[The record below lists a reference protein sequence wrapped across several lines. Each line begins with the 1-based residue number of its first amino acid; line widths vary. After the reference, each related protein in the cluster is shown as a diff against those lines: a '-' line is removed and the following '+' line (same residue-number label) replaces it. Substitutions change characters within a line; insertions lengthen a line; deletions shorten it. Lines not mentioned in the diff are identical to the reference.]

1 MFGHFVKNTYFSA
14 PKSESINNLNHI
26 DMKIYQTNEIKNIA
40 FLGSAGSGKTTLAE
54 SMLFESGVI
63 KRRGSVEAKNTVSDY
78 FPVEQEYGY
87 SVFST
92 VFNVEWNNKKLNI
105 IDCPGSD
112 DFVGGAITAL
122 NVTDQALVLINGQYG
137 PEVGT
142 QNIFRYT
149 EKLGKPVIFLVNQL
163 DRENCDF
170 DSILN
175 QMREIY
181 GQKCVPVQYPIE
193 TGPNFNAV
201 IDVLLMKKYSWKPE
215 GGAPI
220 IEEIPEDQKEKA
232 MELHKALVEAAAE
245 NDEALMEKF
254 FEEETLTEDEMRE
267 GIRKGLVTRSIFP
280 VFCVCGGRSMG
291 VRRLMEFLGNVVPF
305 VSDMPKVHNTRGE
318 EVAADSTAPTSV
330 YFFKTSVEP
339 HIGEVSYFKV
349 MSGAIKNGDDL
360 SNADRGSKERIT
372 ALYVCAGANRQPV
385 DQLNAGDIGCTV
397 KLKDVKTGNTLN
409 AKDAEN
415 RFDFIKYPNSK
426 YSRAVKA
433 VNESDTEKMMAALT
447 KMRQEDPTWVV
458 EQSKELKQ
466 IIVHGQGEFH
476 LRTLKWRM
484 ENNEKI
490 AIKYLEPK
498 IPYRET
504 ITKMAR
510 ADYRHKKQSGGAGQF
525 GEVHLIVEPYAE
537 GMPDPT
543 VYKFNGQEFK
553 MNIKGKEEIDLEW
566 GGKLVF
572 INSVVGGAIDA
583 RFMPAILKGVME
595 RMEQGPLTGSYARDV
610 RVIVYDGKMHPV
622 DSNELSFMLA
632 ARHAFSDAF
641 KAAGPKILEPIYDLE
656 VFVPSD
662 YMGDVMSDLQGRRAL
677 IMGMDSEA
685 GYQKLSAK
693 IPLKELSNY
702 SISLSSLTGGR
713 ASFTTKFSSYEL
725 VPTDVQTELIKEH
738 EAEAKEEE

>member
-1 MFGHFVKNTYFSA
+1 MRV
-14 PKSESINNLNHI
+14 
-26 DMKIYQTNEIKNIA
+26 YQTNEIKNIA
-40 FLGSAGSGKTTLAE
+40 LLGSAGSGKTTLAE
-54 SMLFESGVI
+54 SLLYGSGII
-63 KRRGSVEAKNTVSDY
+63 KRRGTVEAKNTVSDY

-92 VFNVEWNNKKLNI
+92 VFHVEWNNKKLNI

-122 NVTDQALVLINGQYG
+122 NVTDQAVILINGQYG

-142 QNIFRYT
+142 QNMFRYT
-149 EKLGKPVIFLVNQL
+149 EKLKKPVIFLINQL
-163 DRENCDF
+163 DSEKCDF
-170 DSILN
+170 DN
-175 QMREIY
+175 VVNAMHDIY
-181 GQKCVPVQYPIE
+181 GSKCVQIQYPVQ
-193 TGPNFNAV
+193 TGPGFNAI
-201 IDVLLMKKYSWKPE
+201 IDVLLMKKYSWPAE
-215 GGAPI
+215 GGMPV
-220 IEEIPEDQKEKA
+220 IEDIPAEEMDKA
-232 MELHKALVEAAAE
+232 MELHKTLVEAAAE
-245 NDEALMEKF
+245 NDETLMEKF

-280 VFCVCGGRSMG
+280 VFCVCAAKDMG

-305 VSDMPKVHNTRGE
+305 VSEMPKLHNTRGE
-318 EVAADSTAPTSV
+318 EVVPDSNGPESV
-330 YFFKTSVEP
+330 YFFKTGMEP

-349 MSGAIKNGDDL
+349 MSGSVKPGDDL
-360 SNADRGSKERIT
+360 VNADRGSRERIGQI
-372 ALYVCAGANRQPV
+372 YVCAGANRLPV

-409 AKDAEN
+409 GKDCEWK
-415 RFDFIKYPNSK
+415 FDFIKYPNSK
-426 YSRAVKA
+426 YSRAIKA
-433 VNESDTEKMMAALT
+433 VNTADTEKLMAAML

-466 IIVHGQGEFH
+466 TIVHGQGEFH
-476 LRTLKWRM
+476 LRTLKWRL

-490 AIKYLEPK
+490 AVKFEEPK

-504 ITKMAR
+504 ITKSAS
-510 ADYRHKKQSGGAGQF
+510 AEYRHKKQSGGAGQF
-525 GEVHLIVEPYAE
+525 GEVHLIIEPYAE

-543 VYKFNGQEFK
+543 TYKLNGQDVK
-553 MNIKGKEEIDLEW
+553 MNIKGREEINLEW

-583 RFMPAILKGVME
+583 RFMPAILKGIME
-595 RMEQGPLTGSYARDV
+595 RMEKGPLTGSYARDV
-610 RVIVYDGKMHPV
+610 RVFVYDGKMHPV

-632 ARHAFSDAF
+632 ARHAFSEAF

-656 VFVPSD
+656 GYVPAD

-685 GYQKLSAK
+685 GYQKLQAK
-693 IPLKELSNY
+693 IPLKELGNY
-702 SISLSSLTGGR
+702 SISLSSITGGR
-713 ASFTTKFSSYEL
+713 ASFTTKFASYEL
-725 VPTDVQTELIKEH
+725 VPNDVQQALIAAH
-738 EAEAKEEE
+738 EAEAEDED

>member
-1 MFGHFVKNTYFSA
+1 MRV
-14 PKSESINNLNHI
+14 
-26 DMKIYQTNEIKNIA
+26 YQTNEIKNIA
-40 FLGSAGSGKTTLAE
+40 LLGSAGSGKTTLAE
-54 SMLFESGVI
+54 AMLYESGVI
-63 KRRGSVEAKNTVSDY
+63 KRRGSVEAKNSVSDY

-122 NVTDQALVLINGQYG
+122 NVTDQALILINGQYG

-142 QNIFRYT
+142 QNNFRYT
-149 EKLGKPVIFLVNQL
+149 EKLKKPVIFLINQL
-163 DRENCDF
+163 DSDKCDF
-170 DSILN
+170 ESIIHS
-175 QMREIY
+175 MKDIY
-181 GQKCVPVQYPIE
+181 GSKCVEIQYPIE
-193 TGPNFNAV
+193 TGDGFNAL

-220 IEEIPEDQKEKA
+220 IEDIPAEEMDKA

-245 NDEALMEKF
+245 NDETLMEKF

-280 VFCVCGGRSMG
+280 VFCVCAGRSMG

-305 VSDMPKVHNTRGE
+305 VSEMPKVHNTRGE
-318 EVAADSTAPTSV
+318 EVPAETTGPESL
-330 YFFKTSVEP
+330 YFFKTGVEP

-349 MSGAIKNGDDL
+349 MSGCVKPGDDL
-360 SNADRGSKERIT
+360 SNADRGSKERI
-372 ALYVCAGANRQPV
+372 ANIYVCAGANRQPV
-385 DQLNAGDIGCTV
+385 DCLNAGDIGCTV

-409 AKDAEN
+409 GKDCDN
-415 RFDFIKYPNSK
+415 RFDFIRYPNSK
-426 YSRAVKA
+426 YSRAIKA
-433 VNESDTEKMMAALT
+433 VNEADTEKLMAALT

-466 IIVHGQGEFH
+466 TIIHGQGEFH
-476 LRTLKWRM
+476 LRTLKWRL

-490 AIKYLEPK
+490 PVKFVDAK

-504 ITKMAR
+504 ITKAAR

-537 GMPDPT
+537 GMPDPVT
-543 VYKFNGQEFK
+543 YKFNGQEFK
-553 MNIKGKEEIDLEW
+553 MNIKSKEVIDLEW

-572 INSVVGGAIDA
+572 INSVVGGAIDT

-610 RVIVYDGKMHPV
+610 RVVVYDGKMHPV

-641 KAAGPKILEPIYDLE
+641 KNAGPKILEPIYDLE
-656 VFVPSD
+656 VYVPAD
-662 YMGDVMSDLQGRRAL
+662 FMGDVMSDLQGRRAL

-685 GYQKLSAK
+685 GYQKLQAK
-693 IPLKELSNY
+693 IPQKELASY
-702 SISLSSLTGGR
+702 SVALSSLTGGR
-713 ASFTTKFSSYEL
+713 ASFTTKFASYEL
-725 VPTDVQTELIKEH
+725 VPNDIQQELIKAH
-738 EAEAKEEE
+738 EAEVAEKDE

>member
-1 MFGHFVKNTYFSA
+1 MRV
-14 PKSESINNLNHI
+14 
-26 DMKIYQTNEIKNIA
+26 YQTNEIKNIA
-40 FLGSAGSGKTTLAE
+40 LLGSAGSGKTTLAE
-54 SMLFESGVI
+54 AMLYESGVI
-63 KRRGSVEAKNTVSDY
+63 KRRGTIEAKNTVCDY

-142 QNIFRYT
+142 QNLFRYT
-149 EKLGKPVIFLVNQL
+149 DKLKKPVIFLVNQL
-163 DRENCDF
+163 DSEKCDF
-170 DSILN
+170 ESIIA
-175 QMREIY
+175 QMKDIY
-181 GQKCVPVQYPIE
+181 GTKCVQIQYPLN
-193 TGPNFNAV
+193 TGPEFNSL
-201 IDVLLMKKYSWKPE
+201 IDVLLMKKYSWTPE

-220 IEEIPEDQKEKA
+220 IEDIPEEEMERA
-232 MELHKALVEAAAE
+232 MALHKELVEAAAE
-245 NDEALMEKF
+245 NDETLMEKF
-254 FEEETLTEDEMRE
+254 FEEETLTEDERRE
-267 GIRKGLVTRSIFP
+267 GIRKGLITRSIFP
-280 VFCVCGGRSMG
+280 VFCVCAGKSMG

-305 VSDMPKVHNTRGE
+305 VSDMPKVHNTRGQ
-318 EVAADSTAPTSV
+318 EVPADSDAPTSL
-330 YFFKTSVEP
+330 YFFKTGVEP

-349 MSGAIKNGDDL
+349 MSGSVKPGDDL
-360 SNADRGSKERIT
+360 TNADRGSKERMANIF
-372 ALYVCAGANRQPV
+372 VCAGANRQSV
-385 DQLNAGDIGCTV
+385 EQLQAGDIGCTV

-409 AKDAEN
+409 SKDCEN

-426 YSRAVKA
+426 YSRAIKA
-433 VNESDTEKMMAALT
+433 VNEADTEKLMAALT

-458 EQSKELKQ
+458 EQSKELRQ
-466 IIVHGQGEFH
+466 TIVHGQGEFH
-476 LRTLKWRM
+476 LRTLKWRL
-484 ENNEKI
+484 ENNEKLQVE
-490 AIKYLEPK
+490 YQEPR

-504 ITKMAR
+504 ITKIAR

-525 GEVHLIVEPYAE
+525 GEVHLIIEPYAE
-537 GMPDPT
+537 GMPDP
-543 VYKFNGQEFK
+543 VSYNINGQEFK
-553 MNIKGKEEIDLEW
+553 MNIKNKEVVDLDW

-572 INSVVGGAIDA
+572 INSVVGGAIDQ

-610 RVIVYDGKMHPV
+610 RVVVYDGKMHPV

-632 ARHAFSDAF
+632 ARNAFSEAF
-641 KAAGPKILEPIYDLE
+641 KNAGPKILEPIYDLE

-662 YMGDVMSDLQGRRAL
+662 FMGDVMSDLQGRRAL

-685 GYQKLSAK
+685 GYQKLQAK

-702 SISLSSLTGGR
+702 SISLSSITGGR
-713 ASFTTKFSSYEL
+713 ASFTTKFASYEL
-725 VPTDVQTELIKEH
+725 VPNDIQQELIKVH
-738 EAEAKEEE
+738 EAEIDGKE

>member
-1 MFGHFVKNTYFSA
+1 
-14 PKSESINNLNHI
+14 
-26 DMKIYQTNEIKNIA
+26 MKVYQTNEIKNIA
-40 FLGSAGSGKTTLAE
+40 LLGSAGSGKTTLAE
-54 SMLFESGVI
+54 SMLFEAGII
-63 KRRGSVEAKNTVSDY
+63 KRRGSVEQKNTVSDY

-92 VFNVEWNNKKLNI
+92 VFHVEWNNKKLNI

-122 NVTDQALVLINGQYG
+122 NVTDQAVILINGQYG

-142 QNIFRYT
+142 QNAFRYT

-163 DRENCDF
+163 DREHCDF
-170 DSILN
+170 DALLAN
-175 QMREIY
+175 MKDIY
-181 GQKCVPVQYPIE
+181 GDKCVPVQYPIA
-193 TGPNFNAV
+193 TGPGFNAV

-215 GGAPI
+215 GGVPI
-220 IEEIPEDQKEKA
+220 IEDVPAEELEKA
-232 MELHKALVEAAAE
+232 KELRAALVEAAAA
-245 NDEALMEKF
+245 NDDTLMEKF
-254 FEEETLTEDEMRE
+254 FESETLTEDEMRE

-280 VFCVCGGRSMG
+280 VFCVCAGKDMG

-305 VSDMPKVHNTRGE
+305 VSEMPKLHNTRGE
-318 EVAADSTAPTSV
+318 EITPDAAAPTSV
-330 YFFKTSVEP
+330 YFFKTGMEP

-349 MSGAIKNGDDL
+349 MSGTLKAGADL
-360 SNADRGSKERIT
+360 QNADRGSKERVAQIY
-372 ALYVCAGANRQPV
+372 ACAGANRIAV
-385 DQLNAGDIGCTV
+385 DELQAGDIGCAV

-409 AKDAEN
+409 DKDCDN
-415 RFDFIKYPNSK
+415 RFDFIKYPNPK

-433 VNESDTEKMMAALT
+433 VNEAETEKMMAALT

-458 EQSKELKQ
+458 EQSKELRQ
-466 IIVHGQGEFH
+466 IIVRGQGEFH

-490 AIKYLEPK
+490 QIEYVEPK

-504 ITKMAR
+504 ITKAAR

-543 VYKFNGQEFK
+543 VFKFGGQEIRINVK
-553 MNIKGKEEIDLEW
+553 NQEVVDLEW

-595 RMEQGPLTGSYARDV
+595 RMERGPLTGSYARDV

-632 ARHAFSDAF
+632 ARNAFSAAF
-641 KAAGPKILEPIYDLE
+641 REAGPKVLEPIYDLE
-656 VFVPSD
+656 VYVPAD

-702 SISLSSLTGGR
+702 SIALSSITGGR
-713 ASFTTKFSSYEL
+713 ASFTTKFASYEL
-725 VPTDVQTELIKEH
+725 VPNDIQQQLVQQH
-738 EAEAKEEE
+738 EAESKDED

>member
-1 MFGHFVKNTYFSA
+1 MPLNLIKA
-14 PKSESINNLNHI
+14 PQEHKSTWNDKPKIYNN
-26 DMKIYQTNEIKNIA
+26 MRVYQTNEIKNIA
-40 FLGSAGSGKTTLAE
+40 LLGSAGSGKTTLAE
-54 SMLFESGVI
+54 AMLYESGVI
-63 KRRGSVEAKNTVSDY
+63 KRRGTIEAKNTVCDY

-142 QNIFRYT
+142 QNLFRYT
-149 EKLGKPVIFLVNQL
+149 DKLKKPVIFLVNQL
-163 DRENCDF
+163 DSEKCDF
-170 DSILN
+170 ESIIA
-175 QMREIY
+175 QMKDIY
-181 GQKCVPVQYPIE
+181 GTKCVQIQYPLN
-193 TGPNFNAV
+193 TGPEFNSL
-201 IDVLLMKKYSWKPE
+201 IDVLLMKKYSWTPE

-220 IEEIPEDQKEKA
+220 IEDIPEEEMERA
-232 MELHKALVEAAAE
+232 MALHKELVEAAAE
-245 NDEALMEKF
+245 NDETLMEKF

-267 GIRKGLVTRSIFP
+267 GIRKGLITRSIFP
-280 VFCVCGGRSMG
+280 VFCVCAGKSMG

-305 VSDMPKVHNTRGE
+305 VSDMPKVHNTRGQ
-318 EVAADSTAPTSV
+318 EVPADSDAPTSL
-330 YFFKTSVEP
+330 YFFKTGVEP

-349 MSGAIKNGDDL
+349 MSGSVKPGDDL
-360 SNADRGSKERIT
+360 TNADRGSKERMANIF
-372 ALYVCAGANRQPV
+372 VCAGANRQSV
-385 DQLNAGDIGCTV
+385 EQLQAGDIGCTV

-409 AKDAEN
+409 SKDCEN

-426 YSRAVKA
+426 YSRAIKA
-433 VNESDTEKMMAALT
+433 VNEADTEKLMAALT

-458 EQSKELKQ
+458 EQSKELRQ
-466 IIVHGQGEFH
+466 TIVHGQGEFH
-476 LRTLKWRM
+476 LRTLKWRL
-484 ENNEKI
+484 ENNEKLQVE
-490 AIKYLEPK
+490 YQEPR

-504 ITKMAR
+504 ITKLAR

-525 GEVHLIVEPYAE
+525 GEVHLIIEPYAE
-537 GMPDPT
+537 GMPDP
-543 VYKFNGQEFK
+543 VSYNINGQEFK
-553 MNIKGKEEIDLEW
+553 MNIKNKEVVDLDW

-572 INSVVGGAIDA
+572 INSVVGGAIDQ

-610 RVIVYDGKMHPV
+610 RVVVYDGKMHPV

-632 ARHAFSDAF
+632 ARNAFSEAF
-641 KAAGPKILEPIYDLE
+641 KNAGPKILEPIYDLE

-662 YMGDVMSDLQGRRAL
+662 FMGDVMSDLQGRRAL

-685 GYQKLSAK
+685 GYQKLQAK

-702 SISLSSLTGGR
+702 SISLSSITGGR
-713 ASFTTKFSSYEL
+713 ASFTTKFASYEL
-725 VPTDVQTELIKEH
+725 VPNDIQQELIKVH
-738 EAEAKEEE
+738 EAEIDGKE